1 MQNDDRPRLS
11 STVDLLPTL
20 RMLLKLDGTASN
32 SVGYTDTR
40 QRGVCRKAHRSL
52 KGGDVNRRRALL
64 GERTVALLRVAI
76 KESEASGAAS

>member
-40 QRGVCRKAHRSL
+40 Q
-52 KGGDVNRRRALL
+52 KGRL
-64 GERTVALLRVAI
+64 
-76 KESEASGAAS
+76 S